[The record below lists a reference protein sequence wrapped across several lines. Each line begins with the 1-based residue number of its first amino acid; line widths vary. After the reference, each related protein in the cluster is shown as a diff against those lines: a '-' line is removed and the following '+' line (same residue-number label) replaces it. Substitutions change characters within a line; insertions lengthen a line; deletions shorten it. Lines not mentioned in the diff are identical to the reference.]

1 LIYLLGLAFFGLT
14 QEYRLQLFTQVHE
27 IVFYGKGGYTW
38 FDVYNLPIS
47 TRRFIYNKIVE
58 AYEEKNGNNN
68 GQNAVEQGKQMA
80 ELLRNENTVKK
91 PTYQTKVSQK

>member
-1 LIYLLGLAFFGLT
+1 M
-14 QEYRLQLFTQVHE
+14 HE

-38 FDVYNLPIS
+38 FDVYNLPVS

-58 AYEEKNGNNN
+58 AYEETNKGDSTE
-68 GQNAVEQGKQMA
+68 NAVEQGKQMA
-80 ELLRNENTVKK
+80 ELLRNENNHMK

>member
-1 LIYLLGLAFFGLT
+1 M
-14 QEYRLQLFTQVHE
+14 
-27 IVFYGKGGYTW
+27 
-38 FDVYNLPIS
+38 
-47 TRRFIYNKIVE
+47 FIYNKIVE

-68 GQNAVEQGKQMA
+68 GQNTVEQGKQMA

>member
-1 LIYLLGLAFFGLT
+1 L
-14 QEYRLQLFTQVHE
+14 HE

-38 FDVYNLPIS
+38 FDVYNLPVS

-58 AYEEKNGNNN
+58 AYEETNKGDSAE
-68 GQNAVEQGKQMA
+68 NAVEQGKQMA
-80 ELLRNENTVKK
+80 ELLRNENNRIK

>member
-1 LIYLLGLAFFGLT
+1 M
-14 QEYRLQLFTQVHE
+14 HE

-38 FDVYNLPIS
+38 FDVYNLPVS

-58 AYEEKNGNNN
+58 AYEETNKGDSTE
-68 GQNAVEQGKQMA
+68 NAVEQGKQMA
-80 ELLRNENTVKK
+80 ELLRNENNRIK

>member
-1 LIYLLGLAFFGLT
+1 M
-14 QEYRLQLFTQVHE
+14 HE

-38 FDVYNLPIS
+38 FDVYNLPVS

-58 AYEEKNGNNN
+58 AYEETNKRDNTE
-68 GQNAVEQGKQMA
+68 NAVEQGKQMA
-80 ELLRNENTVKK
+80 ELLRNENNRIK

>member
-1 LIYLLGLAFFGLT
+1 
-14 QEYRLQLFTQVHE
+14 
-27 IVFYGKGGYTW
+27 VFYGKGGYTW

-58 AYEEKNGNNN
+58 AYEETNSKDTT
-68 GQNAVEQGKQMA
+68 QNAVEQGKQMA
-80 ELLRNENTVKK
+80 ELLRNENKHIK

>member
-1 LIYLLGLAFFGLT
+1 L
-14 QEYRLQLFTQVHE
+14 HE

-38 FDVYNLPIS
+38 FDVYNLPVS

-58 AYEEKNGNNN
+58 AYEETNKGDRTE
-68 GQNAVEQGKQMA
+68 NAVEQGKQMA
-80 ELLRNENTVKK
+80 ELLRNENNRIK

>member
-1 LIYLLGLAFFGLT
+1 L
-14 QEYRLQLFTQVHE
+14 HE

-38 FDVYNLPIS
+38 FDVYNLPVS

-58 AYEEKNGNNN
+58 AYEETNKGDSTE
-68 GQNAVEQGKQMA
+68 NAVEQGKQMA
-80 ELLRNENTVKK
+80 ELLRNENNRIK

>member
-1 LIYLLGLAFFGLT
+1 M
-14 QEYRLQLFTQVHE
+14 HE

-38 FDVYNLPIS
+38 FDVYNLPVS

-58 AYEEKNGNNN
+58 AYEETNKGDSAE
-68 GQNAVEQGKQMA
+68 NAVEQGKQMA
-80 ELLRNENTVKK
+80 ELLRNENNRIK